1 MYTNKSFE
9 NPEQSEVENIGN
21 SFSNNLI
28 LHNDEQ
34 NSFEYVIESLI
45 SICNHNELQAEQC
58 AYITHFKGKC
68 DIKSGDYS
76 GLRLLKNE
84 LTDRGLNVTID

>member
-76 GLRLLKNE
+76 GLRLLKIE